1 MTQQDRDG
9 LTTRQLG
16 AMVILNAEPAEQ
28 PALAQ
33 HMGIALLPGED
44 LLAGFARKHGIS
56 RFDAEVYFQAVAHG
70 VGVEHARILA
80 APTAGAV
87 Q

>member
-1 MTQQDRDG
+1 MADDPNVISVRTAVELQGFQQG
-9 LTTRQLG
+9 
-16 AMVILNAEPAEQ
+16 IPAAADLVETELQ
-28 PALAQ
+28 PD
-33 HMGIALLPGED
+33 ED
-44 LLAGFARKHGIS
+44 LLAAFARQHDMG
-56 RFDAEVYFQAVAHG
+56 RYEAEVYFQAVAHG